1 MRLAEMQRAL
11 RDVLRKSGPP
21 PSSDDPELSTY
32 LREVTS
38 SGRVEIL
45 TQIMQSWRTYDVKRA
60 CPLTAAAL
68 QARGSWEST
77 LEYFNAEPHS
87 PFVERLADRFL
98 DVASEHVD
106 PLVASVARFE
116 RAYLAALRGTGERF
130 VVRWDRDPAAVLSRL
145 AMSMP
150 LDDLDADSTYLTI
163 VGRDL
168 PDLFEIR
175 SVAPS
180 D

>member
-1 MRLAEMQRAL
+1 MRLAEMQLAL
-11 RDVLRKSGPP
+11 RDVLRKSGPR

-32 LREVTS
+32 LREVTT

-45 TQIMQSWRTYDVKRA
+45 TQIMQSWRLYDVKRA

-77 LEYFNAEPHS
+77 LEQFNAESHS
-87 PFVERLADRFL
+87 PFVEQLASRFL
-98 DVASEHVD
+98 DIASEHMD
-106 PLVASVARFE
+106 PLIASVARFE
-116 RAYLAALRGTGERF
+116 RAYLAALRGSGERF
-130 VVRWDRDPAAVLSRL
+130 VVRWNRDPAAVLSRL

-150 LDDLDADSTYLTI
+150 LDDLDANSTYLTI

-168 PDLFEIR
+168 PNLFEIT
-175 SVAPS
+175 VAPPR
-180 D
+180 